1 MTKTTPHSTS
11 KTINSRRYD
20 IDWLRTLAFIL
31 LIFYHIGQFYVA
43 DWGWHVKSAYL
54 SDFLKNIM
62 LLVNQWRM
70 PLIFL
75 ISGIALS
82 LVEVKLNRSKL
93 FKVRFTRVI
102 LPLVFG
108 TFLIVPPQVYYELV
122 QSEGYSSSYFEFLKL
137 YLDTN
142 NHQYAEHQLLT
153 SRTGFSLGLITY
165 NHLWYLLYL
174 FTYTLVYM
182 VIKPLLIKVKWQQ
195 ITKKITETYILAIP
209 FILVFLYDFILLEYF
224 PDDTFVLIGDWYNH
238 ALYFTMLLLGY
249 ALAKSP
255 TVWQTLINNRKTWL
269 VLAIISYVLVVIRF
283 NRAWGFDVDY
293 NAASVLTQVLITA
306 LWSANKVLWLLTI
319 LGFAGAYLNKKHP
332 ALTYMNDAVLPWYIL
347 HQTIIIIFAI
357 WLAKFE
363 LGPVFEPILLILCTF
378 VGCAIGYEVIKRFIV
393 TRFIF
398 GLKIETTALATTEIE
413 HAK

>member
-1 MTKTTPHSTS
+1 MS
-11 KTINSRRYD
+11 KIINSRRYD

-82 LVEVKLNRSKL
+82 LVETKFNRSQL
-93 FKVRFTRVI
+93 FKVRFTRVLI
-102 LPLVFG
+102 PLIFG
-108 TFLIVPPQVYYELV
+108 MFLIVPPQVYYELV
-122 QSEGYSSSYFEFLKL
+122 QSEGYSSNYWEFFKL
-137 YLDTN
+137 YIDTN
-142 NHQYAEHQLLT
+142 NAQYVEHQLL
-153 SRTGFSLGLITY
+153 SNRTGFSFGLITY

-182 VIKPLLIKVKWQQ
+182 AIKPLLVKINWER
-195 ITKKITETYILAIP
+195 ITKRATAIHVFALPLA
-209 FILVFLYDFILLEYF
+209 FILFYDFVLLQYF

-238 ALYFTMLLLGY
+238 ALYFSVFLFGY
-249 ALAKSP
+249 VLAKSP
-255 TVWQTLINNRKTWL
+255 NVWEVIINNHKTWF
-269 VLAIISYVLVVIRF
+269 VLAIISYFLVILRF

-293 NAASVLTQVLITA
+293 NSSLHTQFLITA
-306 LWSANKVLWLLTI
+306 LWSANKVFWLLAV
-319 LGFAGAYLNKKHP
+319 LGLSGAYLNKKNS
-332 ALTYMNDAVLPWYIL
+332 ALTYMNEAVLPWYIL
-347 HQTIIIIFAI
+347 HQTLIITFAM

-363 LGPVFEPILLILCTF
+363 LGPVFEPVSLILLTF
-378 VGCAIGYEVIKRFIV
+378 VGCGIGYEIIKRFTV

-398 GLKIETTALATTEIE
+398 GLKIERRN
-413 HAK
+413 